1 MDVSIN
7 AEIILYYDEN
17 LGAERAIL
25 SQIFA
30 LRYAWYRKEMLEAW
44 IQQLEALKEAA
55 EAESLDYE
63 EKNNE

>member
-30 LRYAWYRKEMLEAW
+30 LRYAWDRKEMLETW
-44 IQQLEALKEAA
+44 IRQLEALKEAA
-55 EAESLDYE
+55 ESEIVDNE